1 MDLDPQTAEPLL
13 RAIFAASSDAIGVS
27 EDGRAVM
34 VNPALVAL
42 FGYDQPSEIVGRPVL
57 DLIAPGGRELVG
69 ELTRRREMGEAVPG
83 SYRTRGLRRDGT
95 EFPMEVRSVS
105 TRLGERTQVLSLLRD
120 VSDEDAAADAVRKSE
135 DFYRALFEVNP
146 AVKLLI
152 DPTTGRLVDV
162 NPAAV
167 EFYGWSRDE
176 LLRMSITDIN
186 QLSEDEVKAE
196 MENARSG
203 RRRYFRF
210 RHATSSGEIRHVEV
224 HSGPVE
230 IDGHSLLLSIVH
242 DVTDRNR
249 LEHQLREAQRL
260 ESVGRLAGGV
270 AHDFNNLLTVMIT
283 SADLLQ
289 RRLERE
295 SPLRLYVEDMS
306 HAAARAAEL
315 TQALLAFSRRQLMA
329 PAVLDLNQ
337 LMERMERLVR
347 RITHPTLEVQVE
359 LTSGGLHAYADPSQL
374 EHAVMNL
381 ALNARDAMPDGGTLT
396 MSTHARDDDEGRAWV
411 GFSIAD
417 TGIGMDEATRQRVF
431 EPFFTTKPL
440 GAGTGLGLSSVY
452 GIVTQSGGRVT
463 VASAPDQGTRF
474 TVELPATAETPAPPL
489 TPPIIDSPHGGGRTV
504 LLVDDVPAVRK
515 ALIGVLERAGFR
527 VLSAGSVE
535 QALPLLSDEVGAL
548 VTDVVMPGR
557 SGIEL
562 AREVLGRRPS
572 LLVVLISGDV
582 RGHDL
587 EGLPETVVFL
597 QKPFRPEQLLQALGR
612 ATPSTS

>member
-1 MDLDPQTAEPLL
+1 MDLHPGAVAPLL
-13 RAIFAASSDAIGVS
+13 RAIFAASSEAIGVS
-27 EDGRAVM
+27 EDGRAVL

-69 ELTRRREMGEAVPG
+69 EITRRRETGEAVPH

-95 EFPMEVRSVS
+95 EFLMQVRSVT

-120 VSDEDAAADAVRKSE
+120 VTEEDAAADAVRKSE

-152 DPTTGRLVDV
+152 DPSTGRLVDV

-176 LLRMSITDIN
+176 LRQMSITDIN
-186 QLSEDEVKAE
+186 QLSDDEVKAE
-196 MENARSG
+196 MEKARSG
-203 RRRYFRF
+203 RRRYFHF
-210 RHATSSGEIRHVEV
+210 RHATASGEIRHVEV

-249 LEHQLREAQRL
+249 LEHQLRESQRL

-295 SPLRLYVEDMS
+295 SPLRVYVEDMS

-337 LMERMERLVR
+337 LMDRMERLVR
-347 RITHPTLEVQVE
+347 RITHATLEVHVE
-359 LTSGGLHAYADPSQL
+359 RAPGCLHTYADSSQL
-374 EHAVMNL
+374 EQAVMNL

-396 MSTHARDDDEGRAWV
+396 MSTHARDDDEGTSWV

-440 GAGTGLGLSSVY
+440 GAGTGLGLASVY

-474 TVELPATAETPAPPL
+474 TVELPATDEAPATVSAPP
-489 TPPIIDSPHGGGRTV
+489 TVEAPRGAGRTV
-504 LLVDDVPAVRK
+504 LLVDDLPSVRK
-515 ALIGVLERAGFR
+515 ALTGVLLRAGFR
-527 VLSAGSVE
+527 VVGAGSAE
-535 QALPLLSDEVGAL
+535 EALPLLTDQIGAL

-562 AREVLGRRPS
+562 ARDALELRPS
-572 LLVVLISGDV
+572 LPVVLISGDV
-582 RGHDL
+582 RGHRSG
-587 EGLPETVVFL
+587 GLPGTVVFL
-597 QKPFRPEQLLQALGR
+597 RKPFRPEQLLQALG
-612 ATPSTS
+612 AAIPPTS